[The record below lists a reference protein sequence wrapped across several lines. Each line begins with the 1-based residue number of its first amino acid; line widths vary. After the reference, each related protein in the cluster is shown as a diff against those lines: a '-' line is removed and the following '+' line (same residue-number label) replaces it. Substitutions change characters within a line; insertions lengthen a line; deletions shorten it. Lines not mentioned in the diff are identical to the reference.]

1 VTAARRWRRAP
12 AIAVCALAAAW
23 LLIPR
28 PELLPVSFSRA
39 VFDRSGALLQLGL
52 AADQRYRLAV
62 DLDAVSPQLVAATLL
77 HEDRHFWRHP
87 GVNPVSLVRAAYHTF
102 VTGDRT
108 LGGSTLT
115 MQLARLRFGIRSR
128 TPAGK
133 LVQIA
138 RALQLERHYGKREL
152 LEAYLTLAP
161 YGANIEGVAAAA
173 WIYFGRE
180 PSDLTLDQALA
191 LAVLPQSPTRRS
203 PQRDPAALRRA
214 RDALFERYAAE
225 HPVAPAERA
234 ALALPL
240 DFATRGDLPFRAPHF
255 ARHALRD
262 VPDRARV
269 FTTLDLGLQS
279 DVETLL
285 RAYVERSRRRGLA
298 NASALLVD
306 LASLEVRAQVGSAA
320 FFDAASLGQVDGTR
334 AKRSPG
340 SALKPFVYALALDAG
355 LIHPRSMLEDT
366 PQSFGS
372 FNPEN
377 FDGDFR
383 GPLPATTALVLSRNV
398 PAVTLAARLG
408 ARDLHDLLVRAGVAG
423 LRGRDFYGLAGVL
436 GGVELSMQELVELYA
451 MLGNGGV
458 LRELRRT
465 RHAGERAPV
474 RLLGPEA
481 SLLALRMLA
490 TNPRPETALAN
501 RYVAPRVP
509 VAWKT
514 GTSHGFRD
522 AWAVG
527 LFGPYVLAVWVGNFD
542 GRGDPALVGRE
553 AAGPLFFEIAD
564 AIAEREGI
572 RESAWE
578 ANAGSLGLRRVEVCA
593 ISGGLPGPHCPHRAR
608 TWFIPGRSPIAAC
621 GIHRAVEV
629 EVATGLR
636 ACAARPVATR
646 TEVHEFWSS
655 DLRRL
660 FARAGLPR
668 RLPPAFHPDCPLDPV
683 AGHGIAP
690 RITSPRADLV
700 YSLRAGSDAPAQ
712 IAFSA
717 VADGDARE
725 LYWFL
730 DGRLLGRADSTAPF
744 YWAAEP
750 GLFTVRAVDGHGRS
764 AALPIR
770 VEVVQ

>member
-1 VTAARRWRRAP
+1 VTGGRWRTRAP
-12 AIAVCALAAAW
+12 VVALAATALAW

-39 VFDRSGALLQLGL
+39 VFDRGGALLQLTL
-52 AADQRYRLAV
+52 SRDQRYRLPV
-62 DLDAVSPQLVAATLL
+62 DLDAVSPLLVEATLL

-87 GVNPVSLVRAAYHTF
+87 GVNPVSLARAAYHTF
-102 VTGDRT
+102 VTGERT

-133 LVQIA
+133 LVQVA

-161 YGANIEGVAAAA
+161 YGANIEGVAAAS
-173 WIYFGRE
+173 WIYFSRE
-180 PSDLTLDQALA
+180 PADLTLDQALA

-203 PQRDPAALRRA
+203 PQRDAEALRRA
-214 RDALFERYAAE
+214 RDALFARYAAE
-225 HPVAPAERA
+225 HPVGAGERA
-234 ALALPL
+234 AFALPL
-240 DFATRGDLPFRAPHF
+240 DFAARGDLPFRAPHF
-255 ARHALRD
+255 ARQALREL
-262 VPDRARV
+262 PDRARV

-285 RAYVERSRRRGLA
+285 RAYVERNGRRGLA

-306 LASLEVRAQVGSAA
+306 LSSLEVRAQVGSAA
-320 FFDAASLGQVDGTR
+320 FFDARIAGQVDGTL

-355 LIHPRSMLEDT
+355 LIHPRSMLEDA
-366 PQSFGS
+366 PHSFGS

-383 GPLPATTALVLSRNV
+383 GPLPATTALVMSRNV
-398 PAVTLAARLG
+398 PAVTLAAKLG
-408 ARDLHDLLVRAGVAG
+408 EHDLHDLLVRAGVAG
-423 LRGRDFYGLAGVL
+423 LRERDFYGLAGVL
-436 GGVELSMQELVELYA
+436 GGVELSMQELTGLYA

-458 LRELRRT
+458 LRGLRRT
-465 RHAGERAPV
+465 RQAGEGARV
-474 RLLGPEA
+474 RLVGREA
-481 SLLALRMLA
+481 SLLTLRMLA
-490 TNPRPETALAN
+490 ANPRPETALAS

-542 GRGDPALVGRE
+542 GRGDPALVGRD

-564 AIAEREGI
+564 AIAERQGI
-572 RESAWE
+572 RENLWE
-578 ANAGSLGLRRVEVCA
+578 AAAAGPGLRRVEVCA
-593 ISGGLPGPHCPHRAR
+593 ISGGLPGPHCPHRAH
-608 TWFIPGRSPIAAC
+608 TWFIPGRSPIAGC
-621 GIHRAVEV
+621 GVHRAVEV

-636 ACAARPVATR
+636 ACAARPVPTR

-668 RLPPAFHPDCPLDPV
+668 RLPPQLHPDCPMDPV
-683 AGHGIAP
+683 AGHGVAP

-700 YSLRAGSDAPAQ
+700 YSLRAGAGGPAQ

-730 DGRLLGRADSTAPF
+730 DGKLLGSSDSTGPF
-744 YWAAEP
+744 YWAAQP
-750 GLFTVRAVDGHGRS
+750 GRFTVRAVDGFGRS
-764 AALPIR
+764 AALPIL